1 MVIFGFESLKIFIF
15 NKISPNILYEFRISP
30 EERLKGKL
38 SNNTSQIMLEKI
50 LSWPTTDDP
59 SLQTGMEPFLGIQV
73 VSDKS
78 VSDCV
83 EALIGTYLLVSF
95 FQKF

>member
-1 MVIFGFESLKIFIF
+1 
-15 NKISPNILYEFRISP
+15 
-30 EERLKGKL
+30 
-38 SNNTSQIMLEKI
+38 MLEKI